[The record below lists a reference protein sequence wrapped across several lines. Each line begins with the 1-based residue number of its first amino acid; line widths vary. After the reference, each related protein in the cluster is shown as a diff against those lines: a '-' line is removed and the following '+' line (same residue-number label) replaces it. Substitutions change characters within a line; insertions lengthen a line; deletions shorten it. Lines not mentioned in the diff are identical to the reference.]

1 MRRNTSI
8 LLANLAA
15 WAILVIGAN
24 FASGCARS
32 PAESFGMIGFKDMR
46 VVFVSD
52 SADVLIREESPRLLE
67 LAILPGS
74 DVPETLVRTA
84 AGQGLYTW
92 GASCGSQF
100 RPKRVTWDARMGLSH
115 AKDGWNVGDAA
126 VLRSYTR
133 ATNTDYIVVLNKVT
147 LRRGQLAR
155 PDAGATIR
163 SSFADVSLD
172 ISVIDA
178 KEGKRVWR
186 SPAQGRTESTD
197 SLSRLAPKALDLAV
211 DNFFAALPQVHRWG
225 CRDLV
230 DRFK

>member
-1 MRRNTSI
+1 MRRITSI
-8 LLANLAA
+8 HLAHLAA
-15 WAILVIGAN
+15 WAILVTVSAIG
-24 FASGCARS
+24 SGCARS

-52 SADVLIREESPRLLE
+52 SADVVIREESPKLME
-67 LAILPGS
+67 LAVLPGS
-74 DVPETLVRTA
+74 EVPETLVRSA
-84 AGQGLYTW
+84 AGNGLYLW
-92 GASCGSQF
+92 GANCESQF
-100 RPKRVTWDARMGLSH
+100 RPKRVTWDPRMGLSH
-115 AKDGWNVGDAA
+115 AVDGWNVGDAA

-133 ATNTDYIVVLNKVT
+133 ATNTDYIVVLNRVT

-155 PDAGATIR
+155 PDQGFTVR
-163 SSFADVSLD
+163 PSFADISLD

-186 SPAQGRTESTD
+186 SPAQGRTQSTD
-197 SLSRLAPKALDLAV
+197 SLSRLVPKALDLAV

-230 DRFK
+230 ERFK

>member
-8 LLANLAA
+8 HLANLAVSA
-15 WAILVIGAN
+15 CLVVAAAIV
-24 FASGCARS
+24 SGCARS

-52 SADVLIREESPRLLE
+52 SADVVIREESPKLME
-67 LAILPGS
+67 QAVLPGS
-74 DVPETLVRTA
+74 EVPETLVRSA
-84 AGQGLYTW
+84 AGNDLYSW
-92 GASCGSQF
+92 GANCGSQYS
-100 RPKRVTWDARMGLSH
+100 PKRVTLDPRMGLSH
-115 AKDGWNVGDAA
+115 AVDGWNVGDAA
-126 VLRSYTR
+126 VLRNYTR

-147 LRRGQLAR
+147 VRRGQSAHPEEGFSVR
-155 PDAGATIR
+155 P
-163 SSFADVSLD
+163 SFADVSLD

-186 SPAQGRTESTD
+186 SPAQGRTQSLD
-197 SLSRLAPKALDLAV
+197 SLSRLVPNALDLAV

-230 DRFK
+230 ERFK